1 MKKHA
6 GSGKI
11 MLIRLDPD
19 LQHCLPIP
27 WVLSFCDWLRKC
39 IRILFVLSNWCAWL
53 SQMAQQHAKMDLFA
67 DIVGDDASPED
78 YHRYCIRWRQSWGLP
93 HVLYAVTPVLRT
105 TTGTVCDDA
114 SPENYWYHMYLL
126 YAMTHVLRAIL
137 VIAVV
142 GDDASPEDY
151 LSSYNEQYWALK
163 NCCMLLTQIKYVL
176 VCQHCCLLRGWEE
189 QPPGGP
195 VLLPGRRVLQGG
207 HATTTVTFGTLVLGI
222 QYIWIRI
229 LRFALIWIQFRVW
242 ILAVS
247 HVYF

>member
-19 LQHCLPIP
+19 LQHCLSIP

-78 YHRYCIRWRQSWGLP
+78 Y
-93 HVLYAVTPVLRT
+93 
-105 TTGTVCDDA
+105 
-114 SPENYWYHMYLL
+114 
-126 YAMTHVLRAIL
+126 
-137 VIAVV
+137 
-142 GDDASPEDY
+142 

-163 NCCMLLTQIKYVL
+163 ICCMLLTQIKYVL

-229 LRFALIWIQFRVW
+229 LKFAPIWIQFRVW

-247 HVYF
+247 HVYFKNVEETQSLKKIKNKVLN

>member
-1 MKKHA
+1 MT
-6 GSGKI
+6 
-11 MLIRLDPD
+11 
-19 LQHCLPIP
+19 
-27 WVLSFCDWLRKC
+27 
-39 IRILFVLSNWCAWL
+39 
-53 SQMAQQHAKMDLFA
+53 
-67 DIVGDDASPED
+67 PE
-78 YHRYCIRWRQSWGLP
+78 
-93 HVLYAVTPVLRT
+93 LRT
-105 TTGTVCDDA
+105 TKGTVCDDA
-114 SPENYWYHMYLL
+114 SPEDRYCMRWRKSWGLPQVLL
-126 YAMTHVLRAIL
+126 SLWAMTPVLRTTT

-151 LSSYNEQYWALK
+151 LSYNEQYWALK
-163 NCCMLLTQIKYVL
+163 NCCLRLTQVKYVL

-229 LRFALIWIQFRVW
+229 LKFAPIWIQFRVW

-247 HVYF
+247 HVYFKNVEETQSLKKIKNKVLN